1 MPGRD
6 LFGWREEADA
16 TAQAVAAEEA
26 RLAAERKA
34 RVAPYGQVRTRQ
46 ERLIQATHEALRAE
60 VQLSRI
66 QQGERP

>member
-1 MPGRD
+1 MPSRD

-46 ERLIQATHEALRAE
+46 EQLIAATHEALRAA

-66 QQGERP
+66 QRGERP